1 METRRIYVTENNYR
15 FNQTERHTGYSSV
28 LTRLTAVFRSST
40 ALFYRECLDMTDIKP
55 RCYEL
60 VKMNKA
66 AYGIGGSEP
75 KKVCNQTAGYILT
88 TTT

>member
-1 METRRIYVTENNYR
+1 
-15 FNQTERHTGYSSV
+15 
-28 LTRLTAVFRSST
+28 
-40 ALFYRECLDMTDIKP
+40 MTDIKP